1 MVAGHL
7 KVKAALHIA
16 GPRAQGL
23 QPYSDGF
30 ASRHAWTTPHDAY
43 SAYPASEVIL
53 HALAI
58 YVQHIWN
65 SSAGLAPSIPSRRT
79 MHNARNE
86 NTMERRRRGE
96 VNVSIDRGIES
107 P

>member
-1 MVAGHL
+1 MIAGHL
-7 KVKAALHIA
+7 KVQRRGGTPCCWAACP
-16 GPRAQGL
+16 GST
-23 QPYSDGF
+23 PYSDEF

-58 YVQHIWN
+58 YVDIFGIPA
-65 SSAGLAPSIPSRRT
+65 AGLAPSIPSRRT
-79 MHNARNE
+79 MRE
-86 NTMERRRRGE
+86 NTMKRSMEE
-96 VNVSIDRGIES
+96 EINVSMNRGIES